1 MTCSMPILPYLIAN
15 PIYDAVFKALLA
27 DLDLARQFLSVILGL
42 EIVNLRFT
50 SQEAPAKSPVS
61 SADSP
66 AGVSL
71 SCGMRLDFCAV
82 IRTGDG
88 QSRQVLIELQKS
100 RFSGDILRFRRYLA
114 ERYTTLEEIVH
125 DDGSIRAESLP
136 ILCIYLMGFE
146 IDARIPVVTRVER
159 RYVDAVSG
167 GVISLPNATR
177 PAWIEGLTHDA
188 CFVQIPRIRGG
199 GSNEP
204 AADGT
209 ALERLISV
217 FDQTLQVEGDAH
229 RLDYAGGD
237 GKLGSDKLLRRVLRR
252 LHKLQADPEMERI
265 MSAEDA
271 FELEQKRIL
280 EDFTK
285 ELRVELAESEERRE
299 ESDRRREESD
309 RRREESDRLR
319 EESDRLREESDRH
332 REEAEREI
340 ARLRKLLADDGS
352 P

>member
-1 MTCSMPILPYLIAN
+1 MPTLPYLIAN

-50 SQEAPAKSPVS
+50 SQETSAKSPVPS
-61 SADSP
+61 GESP

-71 SCGMRLDFCAV
+71 SSGMRLDFCAV

-100 RFSGDILRFRRYLA
+100 RYSGDILRFRRYLA
-114 ERYTTLEEIVH
+114 ERYTALEEIVH
-125 DDGSIRAESLP
+125 DDGSIRAEPLP

-146 IDARIPVVTRVER
+146 IDARLPVVTRVER
-159 RYVDAVSG
+159 RYVDAVIG
-167 GVISLPNATR
+167 GVVSLPNATR

-199 GSNEP
+199 CVKPGS
-204 AADGT
+204 DGT
-209 ALERLISV
+209 ALERLLSV

-237 GKLGSDKLLRRVLRR
+237 GKLGSDELLRRVLRR

-271 FELEQKRIL
+271 FELEQKRLL

-285 ELRVELAESEERRE
+285 ELRVELAESEKRLV
-299 ESDRRREESD
+299 ESDRRREEA
-309 RRREESDRLR
+309 ELES
-319 EESDRLREESDRH
+319 
-332 REEAEREI
+332 
-340 ARLRKLLADDGS
+340 ARLRKLLEDRGS